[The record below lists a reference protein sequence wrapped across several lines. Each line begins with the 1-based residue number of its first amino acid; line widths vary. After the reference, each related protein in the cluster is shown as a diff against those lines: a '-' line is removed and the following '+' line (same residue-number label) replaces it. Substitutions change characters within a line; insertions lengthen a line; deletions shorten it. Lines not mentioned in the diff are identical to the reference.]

1 MGQAMLVGVVLGAG
15 LFTLSLSAVTRLP
28 DRGPGEA

>member
-1 MGQAMLVGVVLGAG
+1 MGRAMLVGVVLGAG